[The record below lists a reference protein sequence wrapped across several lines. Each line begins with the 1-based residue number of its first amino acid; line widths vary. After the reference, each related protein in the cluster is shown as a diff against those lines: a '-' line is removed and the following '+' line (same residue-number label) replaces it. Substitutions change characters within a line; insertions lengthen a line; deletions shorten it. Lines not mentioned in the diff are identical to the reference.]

1 MSTTSCPH
9 CAAPRQAGH
18 VICGYCR
25 EPYDAAAA
33 ARSIQCAR
41 CGTRSA
47 EGQDKC
53 VGCGAWIV
61 VSCLFCG
68 AHSPYTKSACVSC
81 GELFAGS
88 AERKARMEAEQAA
101 AHDDDEEDGWED
113 GWAWCEKCQALVY
126 DEDPAG
132 RCAAGGKHE
141 TGDSESYYLCTS
153 PEEADGQGGWR
164 WCKGCQGLFLGG
176 VRAGV
181 CVAGGQHDGSE
192 SEEYVVSR
200 ESDDDYDED
209 AAGWSQCKRCSAMVW
224 ADDEGRCP
232 AGGGHQVGKT
242 DYSIPY
248 ED

>member
-1 MSTTSCPH
+1 
-9 CAAPRQAGH
+9 
-18 VICGYCR
+18 
-25 EPYDAAAA
+25 
-33 ARSIQCAR
+33 
-41 CGTRSA
+41 
-47 EGQDKC
+47 
-53 VGCGAWIV
+53 
-61 VSCLFCG
+61 
-68 AHSPYTKSACVSC
+68 VSC
-81 GELFAGS
+81 GELFAGAAERKARME

-101 AHDDDEEDGWED
+101 ADAEDDEEEEEGWEA
-113 GWAWCEKCQALVY
+113 GWAWCEKCQGLVY

-153 PEEADGQGGWR
+153 SEEADGQGGWR

-200 ESDDDYDED
+200 DSDDDYEEDE
-209 AAGWSQCKRCSAMVW
+209 AGWSQCKRCSAMVW